1 LHFLELHFTQTSEL
15 WYITGYSVG
24 IFKSQGFHLIERIGN
39 NHVMKVLFITLPAP
53 DHITDQIYS
62 GLCTLLGHQNVIDFP
77 SKPTYHDP
85 LAKMWFVPQYPA
97 STISSEEEVVSL
109 IRDQAFSFLC
119 FSPRSYPLNILDSL
133 RKYQIPLPPLV
144 LIDGEEDTKIRYD
157 LWSRYNV
164 QTYFKR
170 DYIWGTRNQ
179 AIDFLHAAQTFQW
192 NRRLFAQTHPLPLAL
207 SLESI
212 PNNEQAQKEVD
223 ISYTGRASHPS
234 RPKAISRLTKIPHLK
249 FEGGLYR
256 EPSDHIYK
264 MKPGFTER
272 LQAVPPTYEVPK
284 LSPDP
289 DQQGGNAYYDQ
300 IFRSKIAI
308 SLRGA
313 GLTPPIRYYEI
324 VACKTLL
331 LSDIPYS
338 IIPNNFI
345 NRKHA
350 VFFKRDL
357 SDLIQLA
364 KYYAQHDSER
374 EEIIDQG
381 YQHLLQYHTCEKRAE
396 YFLDICRKAL

>member
-1 LHFLELHFTQTSEL
+1 
-15 WYITGYSVG
+15 
-24 IFKSQGFHLIERIGN
+24 
-39 NHVMKVLFITLPAP
+39 MKVLFITLPAP
-53 DHITDQIYS
+53 DHITDQMYS

-85 LAKMWFVPQYPA
+85 LAKMWFIPQYPA
-97 STISSEEEVVSL
+97 SDISTEEEVLAL
-109 IRDQAFSFLC
+109 IRDQEFSFVC
-119 FSPRSYPLNILDSL
+119 FSSRSYPLNILDAL
-133 RKYQIPLPPLV
+133 RKHQIPLPPLV
-144 LIDGEEDTKIRYD
+144 LIDGEEDIKIRHN
-157 LWSRYNV
+157 LWTQYKV
-164 QTYFKR
+164 QIYFKR

-179 AIDFLHAAQTFQW
+179 MVDFLHAAKTFQW
-192 NRRLFAQTHPLPLAL
+192 NRSLFAQTYPLPLAL
-207 SLESI
+207 SPESI
-212 PNNEQAQKEVD
+212 PQYEQSPKNVD
-223 ISYTGRASHPS
+223 ISYTGRASHPC
-234 RPKAISRLTKIPHLK
+234 RPKAISRLTNVPNLK

-256 EPSDHIYK
+256 ETHDHIYK

-272 LQAVPPTYEVPK
+272 LKDKFFPAQAIPPDYEVPK
-284 LSPDP
+284 LSPNP
-289 DQQGGNAYYDQ
+289 DHQGRNAYYDQ

-345 NRKHA
+345 HKKHA

-364 KYYAQHDSER
+364 KYYAQHDAER
-374 EEIIDQG
+374 QEIIDQG
-381 YQHLLQYHTCEKRAE
+381 YQHLLKYHTCEKRAE